1 MWRRERTPAA
11 CSLLLLPPGPLAV
24 LPVALC
30 LWLCGLFVVRVDL
43 SRKASSSVLTFMGVS
58 LWSLGTDLK
67 NFLGSSFLCY
77 LCYQFWDTFSI
88 SKYFPIDPFRLFSLE
103 LFHAD
108 LPHLW
113 LKLLPILHHLWLYL
127 LSDIF
132 ILILGWKC
140 CPFVWL
146 PQTSCVFYDLHFSLS
161 YPRLS
166 NFFVS
171 LG

>member
-1 MWRRERTPAA
+1 MEKGKDACPLQLVAPAA
-11 CSLLLLPPGPLAV
+11 WAPGRPACRPLPLVLWSLCSQGWCLPQ
-24 LPVALC
+24 
-30 LWLCGLFVVRVDL
+30 
-43 SRKASSSVLTFMGVS
+43 ASSSVFTFTGVS

-77 LCYQFWDTFSI
+77 LCYQFWDTFSV

-113 LKLLPILHHLWLYL
+113 LKLLPILHHLWLSL

-132 ILILGWKC
+132 ILILEWKC

-161 YPRLS
+161 YPCLS